1 MAVRRHDRALKIAPA
16 TPFFRVKNR
25 LGDLRI
31 FDPDFKRIVLKSMQD
46 PRRDLIQSDEK

>member
-25 LGDLRI
+25 LGDFPI
-31 FDPDFKRIVLKSMQD
+31 FDPDFKMIDLKSNQD
-46 PRRDLIQSDEK
+46 PA